1 MFDLDVSKM
10 DTLCYKPTML
20 TKLSDI
26 SLRDLEVFVL
36 AARTQSLREVARQLN
51 LLPANTSKIMKSLES
66 KLETQLFKRSVNGII
81 LTPEGIAA
89 LDTAEKICDLSKDLA
104 PNAQRQIEEVQK
116 LWTIGSIGFLSTY
129 LLSPVVTSIQETSK
143 KPVRFRLVEFTR
155 NDLVAHG
162 LKGAFELAL
171 HIGELEWT
179 HVWESYSVGTLK
191 WKLYAGSKHKLPSEC
206 TEAEVMN
213 YPFIV
218 PTDWGSHGYA
228 IGEDF
233 CPLSVR
239 RRRKGNEAAT
249 AETALE
255 ICRHSDQLTFV
266 PEILA
271 HNWCQVGQMKEIIV
285 NDWPVLEKQIF
296 LSVKVDSVTKTLVE
310 DLLKAL
316 KKQPAMA

>member
-1 MFDLDVSKM
+1 MLFML
-10 DTLCYKPTML
+10 ML
-20 TKLSDI
+20 TKLSEI
-26 SLRDLEVFVL
+26 SLRELEVFVL
-36 AARTQSLREVARQLN
+36 AARAQSLREVARQLN
-51 LLPANTSKIMKSLES
+51 LLPANTSKIMKSLEA

-81 LTPEGIAA
+81 LTPEGLAA
-89 LDTAEKICDLSKDLA
+89 LETAERICDLSKDLL
-104 PNAQRQIEEVQK
+104 PHTHNQTEGTEK

-129 LLSPVVTSIQETSK
+129 LLSPVVTRIQNSAK

-179 HVWESYSVGTLK
+179 HVWESYLVGSLR
-191 WKLYAGSKHKLPSEC
+191 WKLYGNINHELESGCCESDAMK
-206 TEAEVMN
+206 

-218 PTDWGSHGYA
+218 PTDWGAHGYA
-228 IGEDF
+228 IGADF
-233 CPLSVR
+233 CPLNVR

-271 HNWCQVGQMKEIIV
+271 QNWCVSGHMKEIV
-285 NDWPVLEKQIF
+285 VSDWPIQEKQIF
-296 LSVKVDSVTKTLVE
+296 LSVKVDSVTKAMAE
-310 DLLKAL
+310 SLLKTL
-316 KKQPAMA
+316 KSQPSISI